1 MNERVMMKLNI
12 EHRTCYAFN
21 KPIGYTIQQLRLTP
35 QDGFGQRVKNWH
47 VKVSGRTSTHTDA
60 FGNTTHTLVMDSPH
74 QEIVITASGEV
85 ETDIDLSQ
93 SSNLTPNSADLA
105 LPVYLRNTALTQP
118 DDVIRQLAN
127 ACLPKGRAVDKE
139 VLVALMAAVTQR
151 VQWAKDFSDTQQSA
165 INTLAAGCG
174 LSQGMAHLF
183 IACCRALKVPARFV
197 HGYRFNPINNQIESH
212 SWADAWLIDKGWQ
225 SFDVANNTESNG
237 IHVRLAT
244 GLDYRDACAISSVIT
259 NAEASTSF
267 RVMVHSMEQSQ
278 Q

>member
-1 MNERVMMKLNI
+1 MMKLNI
-12 EHRTCYAFN
+12 EHRTCYTFN
-21 KPIGYTIQQLRLTP
+21 KPVGYTIQQLRLTP
-35 QDGFGQRVKNWH
+35 QDGFGQRVNNWH
-47 VKVSGRTSTHTDA
+47 VKVSGRASTHTDA
-60 FGNTTHTLVMDSPH
+60 FGNTTHMLVMDSPH

-85 ETDIDLSQ
+85 ETDIDPSQ
-93 SSNLTPNSADLA
+93 SSNLTPSSTDLA

-127 ACLPKGRAVDKE
+127 DCLPKGRAVDKA
-139 VLVALMAAVTQR
+139 VLVALMAAITQR
-151 VQWAKDFSDTQQSA
+151 VQWVKDFSDTQQSA
-165 INTLAAGCG
+165 INTITAGCG

-212 SWADAWLIDKGWQ
+212 SWSDAWLIDKGWQ

-244 GLDYRDACAISSVIT
+244 GLDYRDACEISSVIANT
-259 NAEASTSF
+259 AASTSF